1 MKTREPAEVA
11 MPVGPS
17 PARDLRHR
25 AAAVGSSLAGPA
37 VIATSVLIVLRA
49 FAFRGMLTAQHPDLL
64 STFLPSWCFL
74 GRSLASGHIPAWNPH
89 VMAGVP
95 FAGDPL
101 SGWANVPVM
110 ALFSIFPCA
119 FAMRWVIVLQPLVAG
134 LGVYWFL
141 RTEGTSRVAAT
152 VGGTMLALAIAG
164 SAFALALA
172 FAATL
177 TWTAWSLAGAARLM
191 RARSWPGRLVWL
203 ALTALA
209 WGELAAT
216 HLSNGTVPGSIAL
229 VIYLAAKAA
238 SQVRR
243 GERTIA
249 DVAAVGGLLL
259 LALPL
264 VNLWYLLPRIG
275 YLPRSTL
282 GQGYVRLQQRLSHL
296 RGVPNNVVPL
306 GGINPTFPLRFTVPG
321 GVYLGALA
329 FPLAFAGWRDRRL
342 LHLVTAFSLFGGV
355 SFLIALSWTVRH
367 AARHLGSG
375 SLGSFYLHETQR
387 FAFPLLLAIALLAG
401 LGVEAW
407 RRQGPLW
414 ERAAWLIP
422 GLLVWALIAPALG
435 IHRTLGWLPV
445 ATIFAGIAALAVAAY
460 RPAVFPIVVGLV
472 AAELLVMSVGPA
484 SALGLVAARRAG
496 QMRPYLPLQ
505 ASAEFPA
512 SSYFVERPIARAI
525 AAGGQGRYLSI
536 APSVWSTLG
545 YHVRRTAPFW
555 GLMGAQQ
562 SMLFDLEEGQGY
574 NSIQELRYWEFVR
587 VVDPKLIR
595 YNAAGFVQ
603 AEPIALDLLQVR
615 YLIQPVEDPP
625 AVAGEVPMAR
635 QGRWVVYRL
644 PGDTSRA
651 SLATSWSVAGSSEDA
666 LTAILDPGFRSADR
680 AIVDGRQAF
689 EPSTATVPARAVSA
703 A

>member
-1 MKTREPAEVA
+1 
-11 MPVGPS
+11 
-17 PARDLRHR
+17 
-25 AAAVGSSLAGPA
+25 
-37 VIATSVLIVLRA
+37 
-49 FAFRGMLTAQHPDLL
+49 
-64 STFLPSWCFL
+64 
-74 GRSLASGHIPAWNPH
+74 
-89 VMAGVP
+89 
-95 FAGDPL
+95 
-101 SGWANVPVM
+101 
-110 ALFSIFPCA
+110 
-119 FAMRWVIVLQPLVAG
+119 
-134 LGVYWFL
+134 
-141 RTEGTSRVAAT
+141 
-152 VGGTMLALAIAG
+152 MLALAIAG
-164 SAFALALA
+164 SAFALSLA
-172 FAATL
+172 FAGTL
-177 TWTAWSLAGAARLM
+177 TWTAVSLAAAARLM
-191 RARSWPGRLVWL
+191 RARSWPGRLMWL

-216 HLSNGTVPGSIAL
+216 HLSNGTGPGSIAL

-375 SLGSFYLHETQR
+375 SLGSFIAGTISSR
-387 FAFPLLLAIALLAG
+387 IAMPSAFRCASISASARVTSASSPGSPNASTRSSAFLAIAILVG

-422 GLLVWALIAPALG
+422 GLLVWAMIAPALG

-445 ATIFAGIAALAVAAY
+445 ATIVAGIAALAVAAY
-460 RPAVFPIVVGLV
+460 RPAVFPIVAGLV
-472 AAELLVMSVGPA
+472 AAELLVISVGPA

-496 QMRPYLPLQ
+496 QMRPYLPMQ
-505 ASAEFPA
+505 TSVEFPA

-587 VVDPKLIR
+587 VVDPKPIR

-680 AIVDGRQAF
+680 AIVEGRPAF
-689 EPSTATVPARAVSA
+689 EPSTATVPAGAGSA
-703 A
+703 AYRSTGPQSAVVSVDAPRPAIVVIRTVYDKNWRATVDGHPVHILPTDYLVQGVPVPAGRHTVRVWYHDPTIGPGILGTLVSLALLLGAAAFLRFGRRPAGVEVPVASGSA